1 VSRAGIA
8 IHIPHPISHPHPS
21 PHLSSSPS
29 PLTPHPPPSSP
40 DRIDLMRAM
49 ILAPTVEQRRDI
61 LKNMLPLQRADFLAI
76 FRQCGG
82 KQVRVRVRVSV
93 RDTA

>member
-1 VSRAGIA
+1 
-8 IHIPHPISHPHPS
+8 
-21 PHLSSSPS
+21 
-29 PLTPHPPPSSP
+29 
-40 DRIDLMRAM
+40 MRAM